1 MFNEAQLS
9 LSGYVATDPR
19 PSGTGTS
26 RSRTTL
32 RVAWTPRWIDRATG
46 EWADGRTSFI
56 TIVCWRKLADNVATC
71 IHKGDPVMV
80 KGRLTIRPYE
90 DKDGVSKLS
99 VECDAVS
106 VGHDLCRGVAVFQRT
121 RSGAGL
127 TPVDQFS
134 AGQGSTAGPGGDQPG
149 GDQPGGDPFGGDQP
163 GGDPFGSGDPDDRS
177 PAGGPAGD
185 SIFDEAAVAALAPD
199 ADSVPVP
206 F

>member
-9 LSGYVATDPR
+9 LSGYVASQPKFVNT
-19 PSGTGTS
+19 GTG

-56 TIVCWRKLADNVATC
+56 TVVCWRKLADNVATC

-80 KGRLTIRPYE
+80 KGRLTIRPYD

-99 VECDAVS
+99 VEVDAAS
-106 VGHDLCRGVAVFQRT
+106 VGHDLSRGVAVFQRT
-121 RSGAGL
+121 RAGTGA
-127 TPVDQFS
+127 TAMDQLQADQAA
-134 AGQGSTAGPGGDQPG
+134 AGQPGEDQPG
-149 GDQPGGDPFGGDQP
+149 GGSFGAGP
-163 GGDPFGSGDPDDRS
+163 SGDGPS
-177 PAGGPAGD
+177 SGPAGD
-185 SIFDEAAVAALAPD
+185 SMFNEDAIAALVPD
-199 ADSVPVP
+199 ADSVPAP

>member
-19 PSGTGTS
+19 SSGTGTV

-46 EWADGRTSFI
+46 EWADGQTSFI
-56 TIVCWRKLADNVATC
+56 TVVCWRKLADNVVTC

-80 KGRLTIRPYE
+80 KGRLTIRPYD
-90 DKDGVSKLS
+90 DKEGVSKLS

-106 VGHDLCRGVAVFQRT
+106 VGHDLSRGVAVFQRT
-121 RSGAGL
+121 RAGAGL
-127 TPVDQFS
+127 TPVDQHM
-134 AGQGSTAGPGGDQPG
+134 AAAAAAAQPG
-149 GDQPGGDPFGGDQP
+149 GDGTGGGPFGD
-163 GGDPFGSGDPDDRS
+163 GGTGGGPFGDGGLIGDGRP

-185 SIFDEAAVAALAPD
+185 SMFDEGAIAALVPD
-199 ADSVPVP
+199 ADSVPAP